1 MRCAG
6 TAGPP
11 RRRPNPIAIRF
22 PNPDPD
28 PKAEPNPTANQLP
41 LQSVTL
47 NRAAKTGGLRVPAGA
62 RGARGFMARAV
73 PSARPPPNDRIS
85 LD

>member
-11 RRRPNPIAIRF
+11 RRRPNPIRF

-62 RGARGFMARAV
+62 HGVRGLARAV
-73 PSARPPPNDRIS
+73 LPARPPPNDRIS